1 MHQLA
6 TRSKCYLTCLC
17 DIQCNGSL
25 KFISMYWIQMNLQFY
40 FGHLFIYFGHL
51 FCEQFSRTISFSH
64 CVYCIIDHVIKVLP
78 FCYFLV
84 CLEMHF
90 VGNGDCIENDLLALS
105 YQYLLKNVIFAE
117 TSQLKCHRPI
127 VQNKR
132 L

>member
-1 MHQLA
+1 MNSNQCCCHA
-6 TRSKCYLTCLC
+6 TLLLR
-17 DIQCNGSL
+17 
-25 KFISMYWIQMNLQFY
+25 
-40 FGHLFIYFGHL
+40 
-51 FCEQFSRTISFSH
+51 
-64 CVYCIIDHVIKVLP
+64 VVHVIKFLP

-105 YQYLLKNVIFAE
+105 YHYLLKNVIFVE